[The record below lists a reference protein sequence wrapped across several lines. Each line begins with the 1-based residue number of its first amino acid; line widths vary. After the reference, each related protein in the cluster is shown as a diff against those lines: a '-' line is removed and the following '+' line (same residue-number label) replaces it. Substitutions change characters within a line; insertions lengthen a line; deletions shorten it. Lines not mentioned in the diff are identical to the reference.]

1 MSHLQ
6 QQVLF
11 TLTRMIQNK
20 HFCIIKNENEVNCMQ
35 ENQRIALT
43 KRLLKE
49 GLIRLL
55 QKKDIEKIGVSEL
68 CAESGINRAT
78 FYRHYEIPLDILREI
93 QNDFMTEID
102 LPTREPKNVQ
112 EIADNFERICCFLK
126 QNELITKALLKTST
140 DQELSILINKYSHI
154 LLNSTYKDK
163 IDEESTRL
171 VLKGLAGGAI
181 ALLRAWILE
190 DSNKTPKEL
199 AELLVFFISYGS
211 KLY

>member
-1 MSHLQ
+1 
-6 QQVLF
+6 
-11 TLTRMIQNK
+11 
-20 HFCIIKNENEVNCMQ
+20 MQ

-68 CAESGINRAT
+68 CTESGINRAT
-78 FYRHYEIPLDILREI
+78 FYRHYEIPLDVLREI
-93 QNDFMTEID
+93 QNDFILEID
-102 LPTREPKNVQ
+102 LPMTEPKSVQ
-112 EIADNFERICCFLK
+112 EIADNFERICTYLK
-126 QNELITKALLKTST
+126 KNESITKILLKTST
-140 DQELSILINKYSHI
+140 DQELSIIIKKYSH
-154 LLNSTYKDK
+154 LLLETTYKGK
-163 IDEESTRL
+163 LDEESIRL
-171 VLKGLAGGAI
+171 VVKGLVGGAF

-190 DSNKTPKEL
+190 DSPKTPKEL